1 MKAYLFPG
9 QGSQSKGM
17 GADLFEQFSDL
28 TKIADEILGY
38 SIKKLCL
45 EDPNHLLNQTQ
56 YTQPALY
63 IVNAFTYLNK
73 IKNNALMPNYFAGHS
88 LGEYNALF
96 AAGMIDFETGLR
108 LVQRRGELMSQA
120 ANGAMAAI
128 LKCDEPTLKNIL
140 KQNHLHAIDIA
151 NYNSPN
157 QIVLSGPLSDIKQAE
172 QYFTDAGFIFI
183 PLNVSA
189 AFHSRYMQPAAEEY
203 AKLLNDINFKPAKIP
218 VIANLTARPYQ
229 SMDVRNHLKMQICHS
244 VQWTET
250 IRYLMG
256 CGVTEFEEIGPGGV
270 LKKLVHTI
278 TTTTTPLTINEP
290 QKNNPLFT
298 AENLGSAQFKQ
309 AYGLRYAYL
318 TGAMVKGIASKEHVI
333 RMGKAGLMGFY
344 GTGGLSLTKIEDNIK
359 QIQSAL
365 SQGES
370 YGMNLLSNYMNP
382 AVEMAT
388 VDLFLKYGINYVE
401 AAAYIQL
408 NTALLKYRLTGLAQD
423 AAGKTIIKHRLL
435 AKISRPEVADIF
447 LNPAPPQL
455 VEKLLNNGDITPLQA
470 QLSQTVSV
478 ADDICVEADS
488 GGHTDMGIVTVLLP
502 TIIRQRDEAKTR
514 NQCINPI
521 YIGTAGGIGTPEAAA
536 SAFILGAEFIMTG
549 SINQCTVEAGTS
561 DIVKEML
568 AQLNVQDTDYA
579 PAGDMFEMGAKI
591 QVMRKGV
598 FFPAR
603 ANKLYELWMN
613 HDSWEDIPLK
623 TQEQIEKRYFGRRF
637 SDVYQET
644 KSYYLKTQPQE
655 IEKAERIPKHKLALV
670 FRWYFIHTTRLALN
684 GDTADKINY
693 QVHTG
698 PAMGAFNQWVKG
710 TELEPWQNR
719 HPDII
724 ADKLMHET
732 ASLLNRRIS
741 SMANS

>member
-1 MKAYLFPG
+1 
-9 QGSQSKGM
+9 
-17 GADLFEQFSDL
+17 
-28 TKIADEILGY
+28 
-38 SIKKLCL
+38 
-45 EDPNHLLNQTQ
+45 
-56 YTQPALY
+56 
-63 IVNAFTYLNK
+63 
-73 IKNNALMPNYFAGHS
+73 
-88 LGEYNALF
+88 
-96 AAGMIDFETGLR
+96 
-108 LVQRRGELMSQA
+108 
-120 ANGAMAAI
+120 
-128 LKCDEPTLKNIL
+128 
-140 KQNHLHAIDIA
+140 
-151 NYNSPN
+151 
-157 QIVLSGPLSDIKQAE
+157 
-172 QYFTDAGFIFI
+172 
-183 PLNVSA
+183 
-189 AFHSRYMQPAAEEY
+189 
-203 AKLLNDINFKPAKIP
+203 
-218 VIANLTARPYQ
+218 
-229 SMDVRNHLKMQICHS
+229 
-244 VQWTET
+244 
-250 IRYLMG
+250 
-256 CGVTEFEEIGPGGV
+256 
-270 LKKLVHTI
+270 
-278 TTTTTPLTINEP
+278 
-290 QKNNPLFT
+290 
-298 AENLGSAQFKQ
+298 
-309 AYGLRYAYL
+309 
-318 TGAMVKGIASKEHVI
+318 
-333 RMGKAGLMGFY
+333 MGKAGLMGFY

-423 AAGKTIIKHRLL
+423 SSGKTIIKHRLL

-502 TIIRQRDEAKTR
+502 TIIRQRNEAKAR

-644 KSYYLKTQPQE
+644 KNYYLKTQPQE

-710 TELEPWQNR
+710 TDLEPWQNR

-732 ASLLNRRIS
+732 ASLLNQRIT
-741 SMANS
+741 SMTNS